1 MTMCYYPFLMNCLAC
16 MKLVEAKV
24 ILWYHIRTLFFLLLI
39 HFEIFLFFNL
49 ILHNDF
55 IIYSRFQCKVQNYKS
70 TVSSRVWRTPRLC
83 LSFTLT
89 DISKLIDYSHV
100 PSSRTFRI
108 WNVIVIDPLLKKFS
122 IYPSVE
128 SYR

>member
-1 MTMCYYPFLMNCLAC
+1 MLLSFFNELFSLYEAGRSQSNIVISYSD
-16 MKLVEAKV
+16 LV
-24 ILWYHIRTLFFLLLI
+24 LFFLLI
-39 HFEIFLFFNL
+39 HFEIFLFLNL

-70 TVSSRVWRTPRLC
+70 TVSSRAWRTPRLC

>member
-24 ILWYHIRTLFFLLLI
+24 ILWYHIRTLFFLLI
-39 HFEIFLFFNL
+39 HFEIFLFLNL